1 MPSCLGLESIETPD
15 KDVTGRWANNT
26 RSKFR
31 ILWNS
36 LVAALQTCISM
47 SPFFAVNSG
56 SLQSLSEEAAV
67 STPESS
73 GNFGLLTPL
82 KSLKLQ
88 ARKDQ
93 GPRAPK
99 GPLGPRPDKL
109 PAPDLSQR
117 VVGDIIGSSASALRL
132 QL

>member
-56 SLQSLSEEAAV
+56 SLQSLAEEAAV

-73 GNFGLLTPL
+73 GNFGVS
-82 KSLKLQ
+82 SLHSSFKLGKTR
-88 ARKDQ
+88 AQ
-93 GPRAPK
+93 GPPWAQ
-99 GPLGPRPDKL
+99 
-109 PAPDLSQR
+109 A
-117 VVGDIIGSSASALRL
+117 
-132 QL
+132 